1 MLQFSWKRF
10 IDLKI
15 RIQVYLL
22 YNYVYDSNINC
33 FDERKKFLEL
43 WNNEN
48 KYFFQLYGII

>member
-33 FDERKKFLEL
+33 FDERKKFLVV
-43 WNNEN
+43 WNYEN